1 MLTEEENRTL
11 IETGPG
17 TPMGDL
23 MRRYWQP
30 VAAKAELAQR
40 WTMRVRILGENLVL
54 YRDKQGKYG
63 LIGEFCP
70 HRGASLAYG
79 IPQQTGIRCPYH
91 GWQFDGDGTCIDQP
105 NETRHALLG
114 KKTIVG
120 YPVQEM
126 GGLLFAYLGPAPAP
140 LLPKLDGLVAE
151 GVIRHVG
158 RAIIPCNW
166 LQIMENSVDPVHVE
180 WAHGALLEFLHED
193 EGLKTPWSRKHA
205 KIGFDEFA
213 YGIIKRRMLVGQ
225 TEEHSDWKVG
235 HPLVF
240 PNTLAV
246 GVGGGDWQEYRFQF
260 RVPVDDTNTLHFWYS
275 AYTVPAGAQVPEH
288 LLRDTPVY
296 DVPFLDERGEYM
308 LDLVHAQDIMNWV
321 TQGPIAD
328 RTKESLG
335 ASDRGLVVYRR
346 MLMREMEKVRSGL
359 DPILTFRNPGDY
371 PVINLPLEIKGN
383 MASRGF
389 EANFRQH
396 MTSFSPI
403 ADEIVA
409 VFAGAEKKQPANAN

>member
-1 MLTEEENRTL
+1 
-11 IETGPG
+11 
-17 TPMGDL
+17 
-23 MRRYWQP
+23 
-30 VAAKAELAQR
+30 
-40 WTMRVRILGENLVL
+40 
-54 YRDKQGKYG
+54 
-63 LIGEFCP
+63 
-70 HRGASLAYG
+70 
-79 IPQQTGIRCPYH
+79 
-91 GWQFDGDGTCIDQP
+91 
-105 NETRHALLG
+105 
-114 KKTIVG
+114 
-120 YPVQEM
+120 
-126 GGLLFAYLGPAPAP
+126 
-140 LLPKLDGLVAE
+140 
-151 GVIRHVG
+151 
-158 RAIIPCNW
+158 
-166 LQIMENSVDPVHVE
+166 MENSVDPVHVE

-213 YGIIKRRMLVGQ
+213 HGIIKRRMLVGQ

-296 DVPFLDERGEYM
+296 DVPFLDAQGEYL

-346 MLMREMEKVRSGL
+346 MLMREMEKIKSGL
-359 DPILTFRNPGDY
+359 DPIHTFRDPQVY

-383 MASRGF
+383 MAARGF
-389 EANFRQH
+389 ELNFRQH
-396 MTSFSPI
+396 MTAFSPI
-403 ADEIVA
+403 ANDIVA
-409 VFAGAEKKQPANAN
+409 VFTGTSNKQPIAAS